1 MPTLIERFVLLSRQP
16 NMAGVTPDGVMQ
28 QLGRFYYDVAQAA
41 NPEALGPLMR
51 VVPTSQVVFGTDYPY
66 RTSLE
71 HVTGLAGCGFTDPEQ
86 AAIGRTNALSL
97 VPRLRQS

>member
-1 MPTLIERFVLLSRQP
+1 
-16 NMAGVTPDGVMQ
+16 
-28 QLGRFYYDVAQAA
+28 
-41 NPEALGPLMR
+41 
-51 VVPTSQVVFGTDYPY
+51 VVFGTDYPY